1 MKIMDNFDDDLSLKQ
16 KEFVEP
22 IDKAK
27 NKDLFE
33 KKDEFKEATPKV
45 VHLNSLI
52 TKNIYLF
59 TKDPNYKLFAWL
71 MVQLFIFSLFVLVA
85 TLMKNNLVP
94 YNNSLLRFRL
104 SYISYFFIH

>member
-1 MKIMDNFDDDLSLKQ
+1 MKIMDNFDDDLSSKQ
-16 KEFVEP
+16 KKFEEP
-22 IDKAK
+22 LEKAT

-33 KKDEFKEATPKV
+33 QKDEFKEATPEV
-45 VHLNSLI
+45 FHLNSLI

-94 YNNSLLRFRL
+94 YINSL
-104 SYISYFFIH
+104 

>member
-1 MKIMDNFDDDLSLKQ
+1 MKIMDNFDDDLSSKQ
-16 KEFVEP
+16 KEFVDSLE
-22 IDKAK
+22 KAS

-33 KKDEFKEATPKV
+33 QKDEFKEVTPKV

-71 MVQLFIFSLFVLVA
+71 MIC
-85 TLMKNNLVP
+85 
-94 YNNSLLRFRL
+94 LLYTSPSPRD
-104 SYISYFFIH
+104 